1 MSLPTQSLFQR
12 LEEAMSGAYT
22 PVKTEQK
29 PKPKENPCSDLRKE
43 FNTCFVREA
52 PDNFCFIEAFT
63 LRLCLENSTPTSRS

>member
-12 LEEAMSGAYT
+12 LEEVMSGAYT
-22 PVKTEQK
+22 PVKAEPTAK
-29 PKPKENPCSDLRKE
+29 AKAKPCSDLRKE

-63 LRLCLENSTPTSRS
+63 LRLCLENSTPTSHS